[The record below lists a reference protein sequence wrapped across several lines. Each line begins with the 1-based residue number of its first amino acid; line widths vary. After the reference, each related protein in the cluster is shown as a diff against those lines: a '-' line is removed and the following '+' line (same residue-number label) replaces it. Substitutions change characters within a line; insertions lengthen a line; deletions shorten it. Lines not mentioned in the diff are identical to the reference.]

1 MKKLEKQAIELE
13 EVKRQ
18 LTAALRQLSS
28 AEEELLRLRQKQSDV
43 AALEKQVNIY
53 LLFYIIIPVER
64 FLNLMRK

>member
-28 AEEELLRLRQKQSDV
+28 AEEELLRLRQRQSDV
-43 AALEKQVNIY
+43 TALEKQVK
-53 LLFYIIIPVER
+53 LTDVSSEMKF
-64 FLNLMRK
+64 